1 MKRRFTFAVIFTLC
15 VGLQLSAQA
24 NCLQA
29 AKAIYKV
36 DSAISLLKSCLP
48 QLKVDTAVYVET
60 TCYLSKLYNRV
71 GKTEQ
76 SKKLLNTL
84 KTDFKNSLSP
94 SLNGLIS
101 VHLGNT
107 FQAAHLT
114 DDALEQYLQALRL
127 FENSGDLENQ
137 VGVYTNLAEF
147 YRSIGEY
154 AKAKTYIIKGLQL
167 YNGSNL
173 NSAPKLIKL
182 YNRYAAIENESA
194 RLDTSIHYTLKALQ
208 LSISTKDK
216 YNEATSWNE
225 LGFSLKN
232 KSLTDSS
239 YKCYQKAIDIWK
251 SIGAQTEAV
260 HAMLNQVQLL
270 SHIGENHK
278 KLIPYYHNIID
289 FVKENKIEYWL
300 NEAYYE
306 LATCYY
312 FIGDS
317 INMYKC
323 KNLSASEML
332 RKMRSQYNAQV
343 NDIQEKYENE
353 KYKNEIRE
361 VSEALNETKKDLSFI
376 KKENL
381 MIYILLLFI
390 SASLVLIYFLW
401 KKINKANKE
410 LLQKNK
416 EKDSLIQEIHH
427 RVKNNLQFVSSLI
440 NMQIGISKSDD
451 EKETL
456 LDVSRRIKS
465 MALVHQMLY
474 NREDLEGVDIKAYIG
489 ELINSIEELVNSK
502 GISVKFSLTCDD
514 LKFKTTQ
521 AIALGIIVS
530 ELISN
535 SIKHAFSNVNDPTIQ
550 IGLKHPGKNEMVLQ
564 YQDNGSGMKN
574 FNKNSKDHLGMR
586 LIDIFSRQL
595 KGTYEFA
602 NENGLL
608 FSLKFKNE
616 SSD

>member
-1 MKRRFTFAVIFTLC
+1 MFI
-15 VGLQLSAQA
+15 GLKLSAQE
-24 NCLQA
+24 NCLEA

-48 QLKVDTAVYVET
+48 QLKVDTSVYVET

-71 GKTEQ
+71 GKIEQ
-76 SKKLLNTL
+76 SKKLLNSLRTE
-84 KTDFKNSLSP
+84 FKNNLSP
-94 SLNGLIS
+94 TLSGLIF

-107 FQAAHLT
+107 FHAAHLT
-114 DDALEQYLQALRL
+114 DDALEQYLKALKL
-127 FENSGDLENQ
+127 FENSRDIENQ

-147 YRSIGEY
+147 YRSIGEH
-154 AKAKTYIIKGLQL
+154 AKAKTYIVKGLQL
-167 YNGSNL
+167 YTSNNI

-194 RLDTSIHYTLKALQ
+194 RLDTSIHYTLKALK
-208 LSISTKDK
+208 LSIRINDK

-270 SHIGENHK
+270 SHIGEDHK
-278 KLIPYYHNIID
+278 KLIPYYQNIID
-289 FVKENKIEYWL
+289 FVKENNIEYWL

-306 LATCYY
+306 LASCYY

-332 RKMRSQYNAQV
+332 YKMRSQYNAQV

-353 KYKNEIRE
+353 KYKNQIRE
-361 VSEALNETKKDLSFI
+361 VSQALNETKKDLSFI

-381 MIYILLLFI
+381 MIYILLLVI
-390 SASLVLIYFLW
+390 SASLVVIYFLW

-440 NMQIGISKSDD
+440 NMQIGISKNED
-451 EKETL
+451 EKDTL

-489 ELINSIEELVNSK
+489 ELIHSIEELVNSK
-502 GISVKFSLTCDD
+502 GISVKFDVKCDD
-514 LKFKTTQ
+514 LKFKTAQ

-535 SIKHAFSNVNDPTIQ
+535 SIKHAFSKSNEPAID
-550 IGLKHPGKNEMVLQ
+550 IGLTNTGKNEMVLH
-564 YQDNGSGMKN
+564 YKDNGTGIKN
-574 FNKNSKDHLGMR
+574 YNKDSKDHLGMR

-595 KGTYEFA
+595 KGTYEFVY
-602 NENGLL
+602 ENGLL

-616 SSD
+616 SFD

>member
-1 MKRRFTFAVIFTLC
+1 VFIGFK
-15 VGLQLSAQA
+15 LSAQQ
-24 NCLQA
+24 NCLKA

-60 TCYLSKLYNRV
+60 TCYLSKLYNRA
-71 GKTEQ
+71 GKLEQ
-76 SKKLLNTL
+76 SKKLLNAL
-84 KTDFKNSLSP
+84 KADFKNSLSP

-101 VHLGNT
+101 IHLGNT
-107 FQAAHLT
+107 FHATHLT
-114 DDALEQYLQALRL
+114 DDALAQYLQALKL
-127 FENSGDLENQ
+127 FESARDLENQ

-147 YRSIGEY
+147 YRSMGEY

-167 YNGSNL
+167 YSANNL
-173 NSAPKLIKL
+173 NSAQKLIKL
-182 YNRYAAIENESA
+182 YNRYAAIENENA

-208 LSISTKDK
+208 LSIISKDK

-225 LGFSLKN
+225 LGYSLKN

-239 YKCYQKAIDIWK
+239 YKSYQKAIDIWK

-260 HAMLNQVQLL
+260 HAMFNQVQLL

-289 FVKENKIEYWL
+289 FVKENNIEYWL

-306 LATCYY
+306 LASCY
-312 FIGDS
+312 FFTGDS
-317 INMYKC
+317 INMYKYR
-323 KNLSASEML
+323 NQSASEMI
-332 RKMRSQYNAQV
+332 RKMRTQYNAQV

-361 VSEALNETKKDLSFI
+361 VSEALEETKQDLTLI

-381 MIYILLLFI
+381 LIYSLLIII
-390 SASLVLIYFLW
+390 SASLVIIYFLW
-401 KKINKANKE
+401 KRINNANKE
-410 LLQKNK
+410 LKVKNI

-440 NMQIGISKSDD
+440 NMQIGSSKNAD

-456 LDVSRRIKS
+456 KEVSRRIKS

-502 GISVKFSLTCDD
+502 GISIKFNLSCDD

-521 AIALGIIVS
+521 AIAVGIIVS

-535 SIKHAFSNVNDPTIQ
+535 SIKHAFVNTNEPAIT
-550 IGLKHPGKNEMVLQ
+550 IGLKHSNKNEMVLQ
-564 YQDNGSGMKN
+564 YQDNGCGIKN
-574 FNKNSKDHLGMR
+574 FNKQSKDNLGMR

-595 KGTYEFA
+595 KGAYEFV